1 MYEIKGKYRSNF
13 SVAMINRFKLST
25 LSIDT
30 CKSVLSIENDG
41 NQEFLKEW
49 YCFCWR
55 ILGFFFISDSNR
67 CPVRSFVKLVKRLN
81 PKCDRLFKKA
91 RLLPKDGVYFDNVP
105 LGHNKLGSFM
115 SEISKKAGLSIIYT
129 NHSCRATTVRVLDA
143 AQIPSRHIMTVT
155 GHKSE
160 SSLKTYSGIT
170 DENTKQIMSEKI
182 SERIRGKYENE
193 GKNRNSLEIISPNFN
208 LLPLTNSQ
216 EDSLMEDLLN
226 NNDGVDEL

>member
-1 MYEIKGKYRSNF
+1 MEIRNF
-13 SVAMINRFKLST
+13 WRNGIVFA
-25 LSIDT
+25 
-30 CKSVLSIENDG
+30 G
-41 NQEFLKEW
+41 EF
-49 YCFCWR
+49 F
-55 ILGFFFISDSNR
+55 GFFFISDSNR

-81 PKCDRLFKKA
+81 PKCDRLFQKA

-115 SEISKKAGLSIIYT
+115 SEISKKTGLRIIYT
-129 NHSCRATTVRVLDA
+129 NHSCRVTIVHVLDA

-182 SERIRGKYENE
+182 SERIRWKYENE
-193 GKNRNSLEIISPNFN
+193 GKTEIH
-208 LLPLTNSQ
+208 
-216 EDSLMEDLLN
+216 
-226 NNDGVDEL
+226 

>member
-1 MYEIKGKYRSNF
+1 
-13 SVAMINRFKLST
+13 
-25 LSIDT
+25 
-30 CKSVLSIENDG
+30 
-41 NQEFLKEW
+41 
-49 YCFCWR
+49 
-55 ILGFFFISDSNR
+55 
-67 CPVRSFVKLVKRLN
+67 
-81 PKCDRLFKKA
+81 
-91 RLLPKDGVYFDNVP
+91 
-105 LGHNKLGSFM
+105 M

-129 NHSCRATTVRVLDA
+129 NHSCRANTGHVLDA

-193 GKNRNSLEIISPNFN
+193 GKNRNSLEIISPNLN

-226 NNDGVDEL
+226 NNDGVDELLRSIEIPQMTDSSNVQLNIGNTNLNQFPMPVF